1 MIIITSNHLTHP
13 GIHFNKM
20 PTYGQHSETT
30 ALKCKDWRPV
40 GPPGYG
46 CKGYLL
52 DNNLF
57 LLYLFI
63 EQQHLFL
70 SYCIYLL
77 NNTISSCCIYLLNHT
92 SSYCVYLLNN
102 TTSSYCVYLQNTT
115 TCPQKCRC
123 LAYIILIRSSP
134 EYGATVRDPYLKQD
148 VDRLERV
155 QCQAAHFIKRD
166 YRTRDR
172 MHGTHAP
179 WAKPATIAGTKEAA
193 TADSPLQDCE
203 GPHPRHA
210 SRERPDAGR

>member
-52 DNNLF
+52 NNNLF

-92 SSYCVYLLNN
+92 SSYCVYLLNLLCLFIEQHHLFLLCLFTEHHHLPPEVSVLGIHHSDQVLAGIWRN
-102 TTSSYCVYLQNTT
+102 STGSILETG
-115 TCPQKCRC
+115 CRPS
-123 LAYIILIRSSP
+123 REGTMPSSP
-134 EYGATVRDPYLKQD
+134 LHQEG
-148 VDRLERV
+148 
-155 QCQAAHFIKRD
+155 
-166 YRTRDR
+166 
-172 MHGTHAP
+172 
-179 WAKPATIAGTKEAA
+179 
-193 TADSPLQDCE
+193 LQD
-203 GPHPRHA
+203 
-210 SRERPDAGR
+210 ERQDAWNTCSMS